1 MNFSSV
7 TLSICSFAPETSVNL
22 GNVSKRL
29 PRQGS
34 QGSLGK
40 PTVFRPS
47 QLFCQFLFSLSSVP
61 FLLQMDELS
70 NLQLEIYTL
79 EKLLRSTNKILKSL
93 CCGGCECGQTNGQQ
107 AKRQKHSIDEHLGS
121 DQLHSGNTHSG
132 SLSDTL
138 GMDFLVYATE
148 NLVRV
153 NCYLPF
159 LRVMLFGAKDLFHH
173 RKPTAVQWWQH

>member
-1 MNFSSV
+1 MLARGFPDRGARGASAS
-7 TLSICSFAPETSVNL
+7 P
-22 GNVSKRL
+22 
-29 PRQGS
+29 
-34 QGSLGK
+34 
-40 PTVFRPS
+40 
-47 QLFCQFLFSLSSVP
+47 QFLGLPNFFASSSSRSLVSP

-159 LRVMLFGAKDLFHH
+159 LRVMLFGAKDFFHH